1 MFISTHADRAHV
13 PLLAFYQKQSVV
25 KPFPYDIKKKL
36 FYVLASFLMST
47 YPKSFIIVRIF
58 SDIVNFGPP
67 QTCYKEHLTAYKL

>member
-13 PLLAFYQKQSVV
+13 PLLAFY
-25 KPFPYDIKKKL
+25 PYDIKKKL